1 MATVNERLHDESV
14 AHAVDL
20 VRYSNGEVRRLI
32 ALLNRVDADLAA
44 QLLVAL
50 ERLPAGEANVERIDA
65 LLDSVRRLNAQVYAQ
80 FEQELTGALRQV
92 AGYEAGYQLELFR
105 SVIPPQVVSTVGLAQ
120 VSAEQAFAAAMARP
134 FQGRLLREWAQ
145 GIGEAR
151 MARIRDAVRMGYVE
165 QESVG
170 QIVRRIRGT
179 RAQNYADGLLEIDRR
194 GAEAVVRTAIGHTAG
209 YTRGEFYSANSDLVA
224 SQQWAATLDTRTSEV
239 CRVRDGKRWTCV
251 DHKPIGH
258 KLEWLGGPGR
268 AHWQCRSTAVPVVK
282 SWAELGI
289 DLPEVPASTRASMD
303 GQVAE
308 DVTFGAWLK
317 RQTASRQDDVLGAT
331 RGALF
336 RRGGLTIEQFYNDKG
351 RHLSLDDLRRKD
363 AEAFARAGVQ

>member
-1 MATVNERLHDESV
+1 MASVNERLHDESV

-20 VRYSNGEVRRLI
+20 IRYSNGEVRRII

-50 ERLPAGEANVERIDA
+50 ERLPAGETNVERIDA
-65 LLDSVRRLNAQVYAQ
+65 MLQSVRALNAQAYSAAG
-80 FEQELTGALRQV
+80 QELTQALRQV
-92 AGYEAGYQLELFR
+92 TEYEAGYQLELFR
-105 SVIPPQVVSTVGLAQ
+105 SVIPPQVVGSIGL
-120 VSAEQAFAAAMARP
+120 SAVNVEQTFAAAMARP
-134 FQGRLLREWAQ
+134 FQGRLLREWAA
-145 GIGEAR
+145 GIEEAR
-151 MARIRDAVRMGYVE
+151 MVRIRDAVRIGFVE

-179 RAQNYADGLLEIDRR
+179 RAANYADGLLEIDRR
-194 GAEAVVRTAIGHTAG
+194 GAEAVVRTAIGHTASFA
-209 YTRGEFYSANSDLVA
+209 REQFYSANTDLVK
-224 SQQWAATLDTRTSEV
+224 SEQWAATLDTRTSEV

-251 DHKPIGH
+251 GHKPIGH

-289 DLPEVPASTRASMD
+289 DLPEAPASTRASMD

-317 RQTASRQDDVLGAT
+317 RQTAGRQDEVLGAT

-336 RRGGLTIEQFYNDKG
+336 RRGGLPIEAFANDKG
-351 RHLSLDDLRRKD
+351 RWLSLDELRAKD
-363 AEAFARAGVQ
+363 AEAFRRAGLQ